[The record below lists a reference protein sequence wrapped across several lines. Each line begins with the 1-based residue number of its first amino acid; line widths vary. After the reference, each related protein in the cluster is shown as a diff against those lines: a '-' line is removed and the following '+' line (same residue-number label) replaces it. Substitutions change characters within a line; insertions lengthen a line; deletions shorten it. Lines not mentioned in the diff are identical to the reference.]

1 MISIMNANVYARYGA
16 KHSDGGLVYFT
27 KQTLTVISHTVQGEC
42 M

>member
-1 MISIMNANVYARYGA
+1 MVCIMNADAYARYGA

-27 KQTLTVISHTVQGEC
+27 KQTLKVISHTVQGEC